1 MKQELQQKYAE
12 LQMLNQQIQQV
23 HEQFMFLQ
31 QQLSEL
37 SSLEVSVND
46 LKNVKKG
53 SEIFSSLGSGIFISS
68 KLENNQ
74 KVVVNIGSG
83 VLIEKDLED
92 AIKLIQSQI
101 NNVNSSLE
109 AIKNQLNK
117 AAMYSEKLTQ
127 ELTELSLKEAN

>member
-1 MKQELQQKYAE
+1 MKQE
-12 LQMLNQQIQQV
+12 IQQV

-37 SSLEVSVND
+37 TSLELSVNE
-46 LKNVKKG
+46 LKDVKNG

-83 VLIEKDLED
+83 VLIEKDLGD
-92 AIKLIQSQI
+92 AVKLIQSQI
-101 NNVNSSLE
+101 NNVNSSVE
-109 AIKNQLNK
+109 AVKNQLNK

-127 ELTELSLKEAN
+127 ELNELSSKEE